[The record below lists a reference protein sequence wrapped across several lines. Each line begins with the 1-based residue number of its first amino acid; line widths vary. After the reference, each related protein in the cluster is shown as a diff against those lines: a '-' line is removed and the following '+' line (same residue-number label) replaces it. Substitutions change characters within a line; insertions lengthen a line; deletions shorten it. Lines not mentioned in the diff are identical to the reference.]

1 MKITRGKLKSLIRK
15 NISESRYYGMS
26 LNTVLSFLESFSDN
40 TWIFFDTETTGFDSH
55 NRQLTE
61 IAGVACDPK
70 NWESDPQILGTFNEK
85 IKLDDDTI
93 SRIESE
99 NRPEEIEARGPN
111 TKSVQDILSMTAY
124 GEKNRSYLDEQEA
137 LTGFLQFIDSFPS
150 PVLVAQ
156 NASFDMKFVSV
167 RSGGRL
173 KKYPVID
180 TMKIMQL
187 FLIPLLTTLKKDHSD
202 TEAAEFLQKLKR
214 GRYYSSSMGVVSSA
228 YGISIDNWHS
238 AIADVEMLM
247 EMLRHV
253 VGTLRD
259 NSDIDISAEHEKTA
273 LYNMKRSKRKKVKK
287 SSSKISESGLKSI
300 IRKSLMREENL
311 FSTARDYMFGDEDT
325 GNTADTGGLFNV
337 DERGCPIVN
346 SWAEVFPSLVLSN
359 IISQNDSI
367 LVLDGMNQKLKL
379 LSSGRVVK
387 DLTCS
392 TSANGFGNVD
402 GSGETSTGLMRVRGK
417 VGQGQPRYMVF
428 KGLVPTGNILGPN
441 EGSKAW
447 VLTRAIT
454 LTGLQQDNRNISS
467 RAIYIHGTNR
477 ERVLGIPASGGCIRL
492 SNDDILWLFDNLSVG
507 TYLYVLGNPISTT
520 PEFPCDSEDIYE
532 NKEKNKSKLLEIDE
546 IDSSRFV
553 YGEPEDIEPD
563 PTA

>member
-1 MKITRGKLKSLIRK
+1 VKITRSQLKSLIRK

-55 NRQLTE
+55 SRQLTE
-61 IAGVACDPK
+61 IAGVACNPN

-85 IKLDDDTI
+85 IKLDDDTL
-93 SRIESE
+93 SRIENE
-99 NRPEEIEARGPN
+99 NRPEEVEARAPN
-111 TKSVQDILSMTAY
+111 AKSVQDILSMTAY
-124 GEKNRSYLDEQEA
+124 GEKNRNYLDEQEA

-173 KKYPVID
+173 KRYPVID

-187 FLIPLLTTLKKDHSD
+187 FLIPLLTTLKKEHGD

-253 VGTLRD
+253 VGTLRE
-259 NSDIDISAEHEKTA
+259 NSDIDISAEHERTA
-273 LYNMKRSKRKKVKK
+273 SYHMKRSKRKKVKE
-287 SSSKISESGLKSI
+287 SSTLISK
-300 IRKSLMREENL
+300 KSLTEMIRSSLIREGD
-311 FSTARDYMFGDEDT
+311 FSDWF
-325 GNTADTGGLFNV
+325 TGGESSNRLGSMNL
-337 DERGCPIVN
+337 DSEGCPIVN
-346 SWAEVFPSLVLSN
+346 DWRDVYPALVTTD
-359 IISQNDSI
+359 IISQGDTI
-367 LVLDGMNQKLKL
+367 LVLDGSNQTLRL
-379 LSSGRVVK
+379 LTGGNLVK
-387 DLTCS
+387 SFVCS
-392 TSANGFGNVD
+392 TAARGFGNES
-402 GSGETSTGLMRVRGK
+402 GSEETSTGLMTVRGK
-417 VGQGQPRYMVF
+417 VGAGQPKYMVF
-428 KGLVPTGNILGPN
+428 KGLAPTGHILGPN
-441 EGSKAW
+441 EGEKAW
-447 VLTRAIT
+447 VLTRALT
-454 LTGLQQDNRNISS
+454 LTGLQRDNRNVSA

-477 ERVLGIPASGGCIRL
+477 ERVLGVPASGGCIRL
-492 SNDDILWLFDNLSVG
+492 SNNDILWAFDNISIG
-507 TYLYVLGNPISTT
+507 TPLYILGSPATTT
-520 PEFPCDSEDIYE
+520 PRFPCAESDIYE
-532 NKEKNKSKLLEIDE
+532 NEERDKDSLLEIDE
-546 IDSSRFV
+546 LEVQDVV
-553 YGEPEDIEPD
+553 YGEPKDIEPD